1 MKLSD
6 YLRIESSHAEGRTV
20 IRNTSW
26 MRTFLVFVAAN
37 MMILMGGCATRYPL
51 LPTAQGIPPSTTSP
65 DNYRYLIGPGDSFRI
80 FVWRNPE
87 VSSTVVVRPDGMITT
102 TLIEDLPVT
111 GKTPTQVA
119 REIEKALSRFIKD
132 PMVTVMM
139 TGFVG
144 PYSEQIRVV
153 GEAAKPQALP
163 YRQRMTLLDVMIMV
177 GGLTTYASGNHATI
191 LTMVDGKQRQ
201 FTVHIDDLIKDGDI
215 TANVDM
221 LPGDTL
227 IIPESWF

>member
-1 MKLSD
+1 MAIGVD
-6 YLRIESSHAEGRTV
+6 SSPIPRGVTVKRNNSLMRTV
-20 IRNTSW
+20 ALL
-26 MRTFLVFVAAN
+26 FAAS
-37 MMILMGGCATRYPL
+37 MTILMAGCATNHPT
-51 LPTAQGIPPSTTSP
+51 LPASLGVPPFTTSP
-65 DNYRYLIGPGDSFRI
+65 ENYRYLIGPGDSLSI

-87 VSSTVVVRPDGMITT
+87 VSNSVVVRPDGMITT

-119 REIEKALSRFIKD
+119 REVEKALSRFIKD

-139 TGFVG
+139 GGFVG

-153 GEAAKPQALP
+153 GEAARPQALA
-163 YRQRMTLLDVMIMV
+163 YRQRMTLLDVMIAV
-177 GGLTTYASGNHATI
+177 GGLTQFAAGNNASI
-191 LTMVDGKQRQ
+191 VRIVDGRQRQ
-201 FTVHIDDLIKDGDI
+201 YIVHIEDLIKDGDI
-215 TANVDM
+215 SANVDM

>member
-1 MKLSD
+1 M
-6 YLRIESSHAEGRTV
+6 

-37 MMILMGGCATRYPL
+37 LMMLMGGCATRYPL
-51 LPTAQGIPPSTTSP
+51 LPTSLGVPPSTTSP
-65 DNYRYLIGPGDSFRI
+65 TNYRYLIGPGDSLRI

-87 VSSTVVVRPDGMITT
+87 VSNTVVVRPDGMITT

-111 GKTPTQVA
+111 GKTPSRVA
-119 REIEKALSRFIKD
+119 REIEKALAKYIKD

-163 YRQRMTLLDVMIMV
+163 YRQRMTLLDVMIAV
-177 GGLTTYASGNHATI
+177 GGLTDYADGNRASI
-191 LTMVDGKQRQ
+191 VRMVDGKQRQ
-201 FTVHIDDLIKDGDI
+201 YTVHIDDLLKDGDI
-215 TANVDM
+215 SANVDM

>member
-1 MKLSD
+1 VK
-6 YLRIESSHAEGRTV
+6 
-20 IRNTSW
+20 RNKS
-26 MRTFLVFVAAN
+26 LVSTIILFAAVS
-37 MMILMGGCATRYPL
+37 MTMLMAGCATKYPL
-51 LPTAQGIPPSTTSP
+51 LPSSLGIPPSTTSP
-65 DNYRYLIGPGDSFRI
+65 DNYFYLIGPGDSLNI

-87 VSSTVVVRPDGMITT
+87 VSMSAVVRPDGMITT
-102 TLIEDLPVT
+102 PLVEDLPVS

-119 REIEKALSRFIKD
+119 REVEKALAKFIKD

-139 TGFVG
+139 SNFVG

-163 YRQRMTLLDVMIMV
+163 YRQRMTLLDVMIAV
-177 GGLTTYASGNHATI
+177 GGLTTYADGNRATI
-191 LTMVDGKQRQ
+191 VRMVDGKQRQ
-201 FTVHIDDLIKDGDI
+201 YNVHINDLLKDGDI
-215 TANVDM
+215 MANVDM